1 MLLMTIPH
9 LRCGIACRSA
19 CGMTPCPKP
28 RIPAR
33 MSDLFPPFEPERV
46 ESKRA
51 RFKPIP
57 FRLIAPNVITLLAL
71 CLGLTAM
78 RLVVEGKLETATICI
93 LIAAALDGVDGRLAR
108 MLKGTSRFGAE
119 LDSLSDFVNFGVA
132 TGYVLWIFV
141 LHDLRSFGW
150 IIVLT
155 LACAMALRLARFN
168 VMIDD
173 PNRPEWQ
180 KNFFVGMPAPA
191 GAITAMLPLY
201 LHFIGVP
208 VQDYGAIPVGLYIL
222 FIAFL
227 TISRIPC
234 YAGKTL
240 GTRIPRDRVLPIFV
254 AVVVVAGLLFAYPFE
269 MLALIVIAYLALIP
283 LSAARYRK
291 LDREHMAMMA
301 EPAVVL
307 TEPPVS
313 DA

>member
-1 MLLMTIPH
+1 
-9 LRCGIACRSA
+9 
-19 CGMTPCPKP
+19 
-28 RIPAR
+28 

-51 RFKPIP
+51 RFKAIP
-57 FRLIAPNVITLLAL
+57 FRLIAPNVVTLLAL

-108 MLKGTSRFGAE
+108 LLKGTSRFGAE

-132 TGYVLWIFV
+132 TGYVLWVFV
-141 LHDLRSFGW
+141 LHDLKSFGW
-150 IIVLT
+150 IVVLT

-168 VMIDD
+168 VMLDD

-201 LHFIGVP
+201 LQFVGVP
-208 VQDYGAIPVGLYIL
+208 VQDYGAPFVGLYIL

-254 AVVVVAGLLFAYPFE
+254 AVVIAAGLLFAYPFE
-269 MLALIVIAYLALIP
+269 LLSLIVLAYLCLIP
-283 LSAARYRK
+283 LGVARYRK
-291 LDREHMAMMA
+291 LEQQHAAETKLAAAAADAPAQPPMA
-301 EPAVVL
+301 
-307 TEPPVS
+307 
-313 DA
+313 

>member
-1 MLLMTIPH
+1 
-9 LRCGIACRSA
+9 
-19 CGMTPCPKP
+19 
-28 RIPAR
+28 
-33 MSDLFPPFEPERV
+33 MSDLFPPFEPEQA
-46 ESKRA
+46 ESKRT
-51 RFKPIP
+51 RFKAIP

-78 RLVVEGKLETATICI
+78 RLVVEGKLESATIFI

-173 PNRPEWQ
+173 PNRPDWQ

-208 VQDYGAIPVGLYIL
+208 VQEYGALLVGIYIL

-240 GTRIPRDRVLPIFV
+240 GTRVPREKVLPLFV

-269 MLALIVIAYLALIP
+269 MLTLIVLAYLALIP
-283 LSAARYRK
+283 ISVARYRK
-291 LDREHMAMMA
+291 LEREYNAGLA
-301 EPAVVL
+301 EAPSEGGKAS
-307 TEPPVS
+307 VS
-313 DA
+313 DAD

>member
-1 MLLMTIPH
+1 
-9 LRCGIACRSA
+9 
-19 CGMTPCPKP
+19 
-28 RIPAR
+28 

-51 RFKPIP
+51 RFTPIP

-141 LHDLRSFGW
+141 LHDLKSFGW

-173 PNRPEWQ
+173 PHRPEWQ

-208 VQDYGAIPVGLYIL
+208 VQAYGAVPVGLYIL

-240 GTRIPRDRVLPIFV
+240 GTRIPRDKVLPIFV

-269 MLALIVIAYLALIP
+269 MLALVVIAYLALIP

-291 LDREHMAMMA
+291 LDREHAAASATAAPA
-301 EPAVVL
+301 EPPSPGA
-307 TEPPVS
+307 
-313 DA
+313 

>member
-1 MLLMTIPH
+1 
-9 LRCGIACRSA
+9 
-19 CGMTPCPKP
+19 
-28 RIPAR
+28 
-33 MSDLFPPFEPERV
+33 MSDLFPPFEPERA
-46 ESKRA
+46 ESRRA

-57 FRLIAPNVITLLAL
+57 FRLLAPNVITLLAL

-78 RLVVEGKLETATICI
+78 RLIVEGKLETATICI

-141 LHDLRSFGW
+141 LHDLKSFGW

-173 PNRPEWQ
+173 PDRPEWQ

-191 GAITAMLPLY
+191 GAITAMLPVY
-201 LHFIGVP
+201 LHMIGVP
-208 VQDYGAIPVGLYIL
+208 VQEYGALPVGIYIL

-240 GTRIPRDRVLPIFV
+240 GTRIPRTQVLPIFV
-254 AVVVVAGLLFAYPFE
+254 AVVVVAGLLFAYTFE
-269 MLALIVIAYLALIP
+269 VLTVVVVAYLALIP
-283 LSAARYRK
+283 VSVARYRK
-291 LDREHMAMMA
+291 LERAHAQQA
-301 EPAVVL
+301 SVPA
-307 TEPPVS
+307 TEAAPES
-313 DA
+313 QI

>member
-1 MLLMTIPH
+1 
-9 LRCGIACRSA
+9 
-19 CGMTPCPKP
+19 
-28 RIPAR
+28 

-57 FRLIAPNVITLLAL
+57 FRLIAPNVVTLLAL

-78 RLVVEGKLETATICI
+78 RMVVEGKLEIATVCI

-141 LHDLRSFGW
+141 LHDLKSFGW

-173 PNRPEWQ
+173 PNRPDWQ

-201 LHFIGVP
+201 LQFIGLP
-208 VQDYGAIPVGLYIL
+208 VAEYGAPFVGLYIL

-240 GTRIPRDRVLPIFV
+240 GTRVPRDKVLPIFV

-269 MLALIVIAYLALIP
+269 MLALIVVAYLALLP
-283 LSAARYRK
+283 LSVARYRK
-291 LDREHMAMMA
+291 LERQHAA
-301 EPAVVL
+301 VPAGPTVGV
-307 TEPPVS
+307 EAPGDGV
-313 DA
+313 

>member
-1 MLLMTIPH
+1 
-9 LRCGIACRSA
+9 
-19 CGMTPCPKP
+19 
-28 RIPAR
+28 
-33 MSDLFPPFEPERV
+33 MSDLFPPFEPERI
-46 ESKRA
+46 ESKPA

-57 FRLIAPNVITLLAL
+57 FRLLAPNVVTLLAL

-173 PNRPEWQ
+173 PNRPDWQ

-201 LHFIGVP
+201 LQFIGVP
-208 VQDYGAIPVGLYIL
+208 VADYGALPVGIYIL

-240 GTRIPRDRVLPIFV
+240 GARVPRDRVLPIFV

-269 MLALIVIAYLALIP
+269 VLSLVVVAYLALIP

-291 LDREHMAMMA
+291 LEREHDAPLA
-301 EPAVVL
+301 APATAV
-307 TEPPVS
+307 EKPA
-313 DA
+313 DAV

>member
-1 MLLMTIPH
+1 
-9 LRCGIACRSA
+9 
-19 CGMTPCPKP
+19 
-28 RIPAR
+28 

-141 LHDLRSFGW
+141 LHDLKSFGW

-173 PNRPEWQ
+173 PHRPEWQ

-208 VQDYGAIPVGLYIL
+208 VQDYGAVPVGLYIL

-240 GTRIPRDRVLPIFV
+240 GTRIPRDKVLPIFV

-269 MLALIVIAYLALIP
+269 MLALVVIAYLALIP

-291 LDREHMAMMA
+291 LDREQAA
-301 EPAVVL
+301 AGAAAAVAA
-307 TEPPVS
+307 EPPVTS
-313 DA
+313 V

>member
-1 MLLMTIPH
+1 
-9 LRCGIACRSA
+9 
-19 CGMTPCPKP
+19 
-28 RIPAR
+28 
-33 MSDLFPPFEPERV
+33 
-46 ESKRA
+46 
-51 RFKPIP
+51 
-57 FRLIAPNVITLLAL
+57 
-71 CLGLTAM
+71 M

-93 LIAAALDGVDGRLAR
+93 LVAAALDGVDGRLAR
-108 MLKGTSRFGAE
+108 LLKGTSRFGAE
-119 LDSLSDFVNFGVA
+119 LDSLSDFLNFGVA
-132 TGYVLWIFV
+132 TGYVLWIFN
-141 LHDLRSFGW
+141 LHQLKSFGW
-150 IIVLT
+150 IVVLT

-208 VQDYGAIPVGLYIL
+208 VQEYGAPFVGLYIL

-240 GTRIPRDRVLPIFV
+240 GTRVPRDKVLPIFV

-269 MLALIVIAYLALIP
+269 MLALVVVAYLGLMP
-283 LSAARYRK
+283 LSVARYRK
-291 LDREHMAMMA
+291 LEREHAA
-301 EPAVVL
+301 AAGGAKQDDAARPSDRGGL
-307 TEPPVS
+307 TLSARRERS
-313 DA
+313 RTALACARLENGSSE

>member
-1 MLLMTIPH
+1 
-9 LRCGIACRSA
+9 
-19 CGMTPCPKP
+19 
-28 RIPAR
+28 

-141 LHDLRSFGW
+141 LHDLKSFGW

-173 PNRPEWQ
+173 PHRPEWQ

-208 VQDYGAIPVGLYIL
+208 VQDYGAVPVGLYIL

-240 GTRIPRDRVLPIFV
+240 GTRIPRDKVLPIFV

-269 MLALIVIAYLALIP
+269 MLALVVIAYLALIP

-291 LDREHMAMMA
+291 LDREHAA
-301 EPAVVL
+301 AGAAAAVAA
-307 TEPPVS
+307 EPPVTS
-313 DA
+313 V

>member
-1 MLLMTIPH
+1 
-9 LRCGIACRSA
+9 
-19 CGMTPCPKP
+19 
-28 RIPAR
+28 
-33 MSDLFPPFEPERV
+33 MSDLFPPFEPEPV

-57 FRLIAPNVITLLAL
+57 FRLLAPNLVTLLAL

-108 MLKGTSRFGAE
+108 LLKGTSRFGAE

-141 LHDLRSFGW
+141 LNELKSFGW
-150 IIVLT
+150 IVVLT

-173 PNRPEWQ
+173 PNRPDWQ

-201 LHFIGVP
+201 LQFIGVP
-208 VQDYGAIPVGLYIL
+208 VQEYGAPFVGLYIV
-222 FIAFL
+222 FIALL

-240 GTRIPRDRVLPIFV
+240 GTRVPRDKVLPIFV

-283 LSAARYRK
+283 LSVARYRK
-291 LDREHMAMMA
+291 LERAHEALLA
-301 EPAVVL
+301 EPAPAEQPAAGV
-307 TEPPVS
+307 
-313 DA
+313 

>member
-1 MLLMTIPH
+1 
-9 LRCGIACRSA
+9 
-19 CGMTPCPKP
+19 
-28 RIPAR
+28 
-33 MSDLFPPFEPERV
+33 MSDLFPPFEPERI
-46 ESKRA
+46 ESKPA

-57 FRLIAPNVITLLAL
+57 FRLLAPNVVTLLAL

-141 LHDLRSFGW
+141 LHDLKSFGW

-173 PNRPEWQ
+173 PNRPDWQ

-201 LHFIGVP
+201 LQFIGVP
-208 VQDYGAIPVGLYIL
+208 VADYGALPVGLYIL

-240 GTRIPRDRVLPIFV
+240 GTRVPRDRVLPIFV

-269 MLALIVIAYLALIP
+269 VLSLIVVAYLALIP

-291 LDREHMAMMA
+291 LEREHDAA
-301 EPAVVL
+301 LAAPAVAM
-307 TEPPVS
+307 EKPA
-313 DA
+313 DAV

>member
-1 MLLMTIPH
+1 
-9 LRCGIACRSA
+9 
-19 CGMTPCPKP
+19 
-28 RIPAR
+28 
-33 MSDLFPPFEPERV
+33 MSDLFPPFEPERA

-57 FRLIAPNVITLLAL
+57 FRLLAPNVITLLAL

-141 LHDLRSFGW
+141 LHDLKSFGW

-173 PNRPEWQ
+173 PDRPDWQ
-180 KNFFVGMPAPA
+180 KDFFVGMPAPA
-191 GAITAMLPLY
+191 GAITAMLPVY
-201 LHFIGVP
+201 LHMIGVP
-208 VQDYGAIPVGLYIL
+208 VQEYGALPAGIYIL

-240 GTRIPRDRVLPIFV
+240 GTRVPRNQVLPIFV
-254 AVVVVAGLLFAYPFE
+254 AVVIVAGLLFAYTFE
-269 MLALIVIAYLALIP
+269 VLAVVVIAYLALIP
-283 LSAARYRK
+283 VSVARYRK
-291 LDREHMAMMA
+291 LERAHAQQA
-301 EPAVVL
+301 PVPA
-307 TEPPVS
+307 TETAPES
-313 DA
+313 QI

>member
-1 MLLMTIPH
+1 
-9 LRCGIACRSA
+9 
-19 CGMTPCPKP
+19 
-28 RIPAR
+28 

-57 FRLIAPNVITLLAL
+57 FRLIAPNVVTLLAL

-78 RLVVEGKLETATICI
+78 RLVVEGKLEVATICI
-93 LIAAALDGVDGRLAR
+93 LVAAALDGVDGRLAR
-108 MLKGTSRFGAE
+108 LLKGTSRFGAE

-150 IIVLT
+150 IAVLT

-180 KNFFVGMPAPA
+180 KDFFVGMPAPA

-201 LHFIGVP
+201 LQFIGVP
-208 VQDYGAIPVGLYIL
+208 VQEYGAPLVGLYIL

-240 GTRIPRDRVLPIFV
+240 GARVPRDRVLPIFV
-254 AVVVVAGLLFAYPFE
+254 AVVIVAGLLFAYPFE
-269 MLALIVIAYLALIP
+269 MLTFIVVAYLGAIP
-283 LSAARYRK
+283 LSVARYRR
-291 LDREHMAMMA
+291 LEREHAAAAA
-301 EPAVVL
+301 EPAPPAE
-307 TEPPVS
+307 EPAVT
-313 DA
+313 A

>member
-1 MLLMTIPH
+1 
-9 LRCGIACRSA
+9 
-19 CGMTPCPKP
+19 
-28 RIPAR
+28 
-33 MSDLFPPFEPERV
+33 MSDLFPPFEPERA

-57 FRLIAPNVITLLAL
+57 FRLLAPNVITLLAL

-141 LHDLRSFGW
+141 LHDLKSFGW

-173 PNRPEWQ
+173 PDRPEWQ

-208 VQDYGAIPVGLYIL
+208 VQEYGAVPVGLYIL

-240 GTRIPRDRVLPIFV
+240 GVRVPRERVLPIFV
-254 AVVVVAGLLFAYPFE
+254 AVVIAAGLLFAYPFE
-269 MLALIVIAYLALIP
+269 MLSLIVIAYLALIP
-283 LSAARYRK
+283 VSVAAYRK
-291 LDREHMAMMA
+291 LERNHAAAMALPPEAPA
-301 EPAVVL
+301 EPL
-307 TEPPVS
+307 
-313 DA
+313 

>member
-1 MLLMTIPH
+1 
-9 LRCGIACRSA
+9 
-19 CGMTPCPKP
+19 
-28 RIPAR
+28 
-33 MSDLFPPFEPERV
+33 MSDLFPPFEPEQA
-46 ESKRA
+46 ESKRT
-51 RFKPIP
+51 RFKAIP

-78 RLVVEGKLETATICI
+78 RLVVEGKLESATIFI

-173 PNRPEWQ
+173 PNRPDWQ

-208 VQDYGAIPVGLYIL
+208 VQEYGALLVGIYIL

-240 GTRIPRDRVLPIFV
+240 GTRVPREKVLPLFV

-269 MLALIVIAYLALIP
+269 MLSLIVLAYLALIP
-283 LSAARYRK
+283 ISVARYRK
-291 LDREHMAMMA
+291 LEREYNAGLVEA
-301 EPAVVL
+301 PSEGGK
-307 TEPPVS
+307 TPVS
-313 DA
+313 DTD

>member
-1 MLLMTIPH
+1 
-9 LRCGIACRSA
+9 
-19 CGMTPCPKP
+19 
-28 RIPAR
+28 

-46 ESKRA
+46 ESRRA

-57 FRLIAPNVITLLAL
+57 FRLLAPNVITLLAL

-78 RLVVEGKLETATICI
+78 RLVVEGKLDTATICI
-93 LIAAALDGVDGRLAR
+93 LVAAALDGVDGRLAR
-108 MLKGTSRFGAE
+108 LLKGTSRFGAE

-141 LHDLRSFGW
+141 LHDLKSFGW

-208 VQDYGAIPVGLYIL
+208 VQEYGALPVGAYIL

-240 GTRIPRDRVLPIFV
+240 GTRVPRDKVLPIFV

-269 MLALIVIAYLALIP
+269 MLALVVIAYLALIP
-283 LSAARYRK
+283 LSVARYRK
-291 LDREHMAMMA
+291 LEREHAAAPASPAEVPA
-301 EPAVVL
+301 EPV
-307 TEPPVS
+307 
-313 DA
+313 

>member
-1 MLLMTIPH
+1 
-9 LRCGIACRSA
+9 
-19 CGMTPCPKP
+19 
-28 RIPAR
+28 

-51 RFKPIP
+51 RFTPIP

-141 LHDLRSFGW
+141 LHDLKSFGW

-173 PNRPEWQ
+173 PHRPEWQ

-208 VQDYGAIPVGLYIL
+208 VQAYGAVPVGLYIL

-240 GTRIPRDRVLPIFV
+240 GTRIPRDKVLPIFV

-269 MLALIVIAYLALIP
+269 MLALVVIAYLALIP

-291 LDREHMAMMA
+291 LDRDHAAASATAAPA
-301 EPAVVL
+301 ETPSPGA
-307 TEPPVS
+307 
-313 DA
+313 

>member
-1 MLLMTIPH
+1 
-9 LRCGIACRSA
+9 
-19 CGMTPCPKP
+19 
-28 RIPAR
+28 

-141 LHDLRSFGW
+141 LHDLKSFGW

-173 PNRPEWQ
+173 PDRPDWQ
-180 KNFFVGMPAPA
+180 KDFFVGMPAPA

-201 LHFIGVP
+201 LHIIGVP
-208 VQDYGAIPVGLYIL
+208 VQQYGALPVGIYIL

-240 GTRIPRDRVLPIFV
+240 GTRIPRTQVLPIFV
-254 AVVVVAGLLFAYPFE
+254 AVVIVAGLLFAYTFE
-269 MLALIVIAYLALIP
+269 VLTVVVLAYLALIP
-283 LSAARYRK
+283 VSVARYRK
-291 LDREHMAMMA
+291 LERAHALA
-301 EPAVVL
+301 APVPA
-307 TEPPVS
+307 TETAPES
-313 DA
+313 QT

>member
-1 MLLMTIPH
+1 
-9 LRCGIACRSA
+9 
-19 CGMTPCPKP
+19 
-28 RIPAR
+28 

-51 RFKPIP
+51 RFTPIP

-141 LHDLRSFGW
+141 LHDLKSFGW

-173 PNRPEWQ
+173 PHRPEWQ

-208 VQDYGAIPVGLYIL
+208 VQDYGAVPVGLYIL

-240 GTRIPRDRVLPIFV
+240 GTRIPRDKVLPIFV

-269 MLALIVIAYLALIP
+269 MLALVVIAYLALIP

-291 LDREHMAMMA
+291 LDREHAAASATAAPA
-301 EPAVVL
+301 ETPSPGA
-307 TEPPVS
+307 
-313 DA
+313 

>member
-1 MLLMTIPH
+1 
-9 LRCGIACRSA
+9 
-19 CGMTPCPKP
+19 
-28 RIPAR
+28 
-33 MSDLFPPFEPERV
+33 
-46 ESKRA
+46 
-51 RFKPIP
+51 
-57 FRLIAPNVITLLAL
+57 
-71 CLGLTAM
+71 M

-141 LHDLRSFGW
+141 LHDLKSFGW

-173 PNRPEWQ
+173 PNRPDWQ

-201 LHFIGVP
+201 LQFIGVP
-208 VQDYGAIPVGLYIL
+208 VADYGALPVGLYIL

-240 GTRIPRDRVLPIFV
+240 GTRVPRDRVLPIFV

-269 MLALIVIAYLALIP
+269 VLSLIVVAYLALIP

-291 LDREHMAMMA
+291 LEREHDAA
-301 EPAVVL
+301 LAAPAVAM
-307 TEPPVS
+307 EKPA
-313 DA
+313 DAV

>member
-1 MLLMTIPH
+1 MSGLFSPFDPD
-9 LRCGIACRSA
+9 GNE
-19 CGMTPCPKP
+19 PKP
-28 RIPAR
+28 RRFRPVPIRVLIPN
-33 MSDLFPPFEPERV
+33 L
-46 ESKRA
+46 
-51 RFKPIP
+51 
-57 FRLIAPNVITLLAL
+57 ITLLAI
-71 CLGLTAM
+71 CIGLTAIRM
-78 RLVVEGKLETATICI
+78 GIEGRMELAVYAVV
-93 LIAAALDGVDGRLAR
+93 AAAVLDGLDGRLAR
-108 MLKGTSRFGAE
+108 LLKGTSRFGAE

-141 LHDLRSFGW
+141 LHDLKSFGW

-173 PNRPEWQ
+173 PDRPEWQ

-208 VQDYGAIPVGLYIL
+208 VQEYGAVPVGLYIL

-240 GTRIPRDRVLPIFV
+240 GVRVPRERVLPIFV
-254 AVVVVAGLLFAYPFE
+254 AVVIAAGLLFAYPFE
-269 MLALIVIAYLALIP
+269 MLSLIVIAYLALIP
-283 LSAARYRK
+283 VSVAAYRK
-291 LDREHMAMMA
+291 LERNHAAAMALPPEAPA
-301 EPAVVL
+301 EPL
-307 TEPPVS
+307 
-313 DA
+313 

>member
-1 MLLMTIPH
+1 
-9 LRCGIACRSA
+9 
-19 CGMTPCPKP
+19 
-28 RIPAR
+28 

-57 FRLIAPNVITLLAL
+57 FRLLAPNLVTLLAL

-78 RLVVEGKLETATICI
+78 RLVVEGKLESATICL
-93 LIAAALDGVDGRLAR
+93 LIAAALDGIDGRLAR
-108 MLKGTSRFGAE
+108 LLKGTSRFGAE
-119 LDSLSDFVNFGVA
+119 LDSLSDFVCFGVA
-132 TGYVLWIFV
+132 TGYVLWVFV
-141 LHDLRSFGW
+141 LNDLKSVGW
-150 IIVLT
+150 IVVLT

-208 VQDYGAIPVGLYIL
+208 VQEYGAPVVGLYIM
-222 FIAFL
+222 FIALL

-240 GTRIPRDRVLPIFV
+240 GTRVPRDKVLPIFV
-254 AVVVVAGLLFAYPFE
+254 IAVVVVGLLFAYPFE
-269 MLALIVIAYLALIP
+269 MLALVVVAYLGLIP
-283 LSAARYRK
+283 LSVARYRQ
-291 LDREHMAMMA
+291 LERAHAA
-301 EPAVVL
+301 QANEPAVA
-307 TEPPVS
+307 TNGS
-313 DA
+313 TDAT

>member
-1 MLLMTIPH
+1 
-9 LRCGIACRSA
+9 
-19 CGMTPCPKP
+19 
-28 RIPAR
+28 

-46 ESKRA
+46 ESRRA

-57 FRLIAPNVITLLAL
+57 FRLLAPNVVTLLAL

-108 MLKGTSRFGAE
+108 LLKGTSRFGAE

-141 LHDLRSFGW
+141 LHDLKSFGW
-150 IIVLT
+150 IVVLT

-173 PNRPEWQ
+173 PNRPDWQ

-201 LHFIGVP
+201 LQFIGVP
-208 VQDYGAIPVGLYIL
+208 VADYGAPFVGLYIL

-240 GTRIPRDRVLPIFV
+240 GTRVPRDRVLPIFV

-269 MLALIVIAYLALIP
+269 MLTFVVIVYLGLIP
-283 LSAARYRK
+283 ASVARYRK
-291 LDREHMAMMA
+291 LEREHAA
-301 EPAVVL
+301 LSPVPA
-307 TEPPVS
+307 PAPVEKPA
-313 DA
+313 DTA

>member
-1 MLLMTIPH
+1 
-9 LRCGIACRSA
+9 
-19 CGMTPCPKP
+19 
-28 RIPAR
+28 

-141 LHDLRSFGW
+141 LHDLKSFGW

-201 LHFIGVP
+201 LHFVGVP
-208 VQDYGAIPVGLYIL
+208 VQDYGAVPVGLYIL

-240 GTRIPRDRVLPIFV
+240 GTRIPRERVLPIFV

-269 MLALIVIAYLALIP
+269 VLALIVIAYLALIP

-291 LDREHMAMMA
+291 LDREYAA
-301 EPAVVL
+301 ATALPPEAPSEPV
-307 TEPPVS
+307 
-313 DA
+313 

>member
-1 MLLMTIPH
+1 
-9 LRCGIACRSA
+9 
-19 CGMTPCPKP
+19 
-28 RIPAR
+28 
-33 MSDLFPPFEPERV
+33 MSDLFPPFEPEQA
-46 ESKRA
+46 ESKRT
-51 RFKPIP
+51 RFKAIP

-78 RLVVEGKLETATICI
+78 RLVVEGKLESATIFI

-173 PNRPEWQ
+173 PNRPDWQ

-208 VQDYGAIPVGLYIL
+208 VQDYGALLVGIYIL

-240 GTRIPRDRVLPIFV
+240 GTRVPREKVLPLFV

-269 MLALIVIAYLALIP
+269 MLTLIVLAYLALIP
-283 LSAARYRK
+283 ISVARYRK
-291 LDREHMAMMA
+291 LEREYNAGLA
-301 EPAVVL
+301 GAPLEVAKA
-307 TEPPVS
+307 S
-313 DA
+313 DTD

>member
-1 MLLMTIPH
+1 
-9 LRCGIACRSA
+9 
-19 CGMTPCPKP
+19 
-28 RIPAR
+28 
-33 MSDLFPPFEPERV
+33 MSDLFPPFEPEQV

-51 RFKPIP
+51 RFRAIP
-57 FRLIAPNVITLLAL
+57 FRLIAPNLITLLAL

-78 RLVVEGKLETATICI
+78 RLVVEGKLESATIFI
-93 LIAAALDGVDGRLAR
+93 LVAAALDGIDGRLAR
-108 MLKGTSRFGAE
+108 LLKGTSRFGAE

-173 PNRPEWQ
+173 PNRPDWQ

-208 VQDYGAIPVGLYIL
+208 VQDYGAPFVGIYIL

-240 GTRIPRDRVLPIFV
+240 GARVPRENVLPIFV
-254 AVVVVAGLLFAYPFE
+254 AVVVLAGLLFAYPFE
-269 MLALIVIAYLALIP
+269 MLTLIVVAYLASIP
-283 LSAARYRK
+283 VSVARYRK
-291 LDREHMAMMA
+291 LEREHAAGQAGPMASP
-301 EPAVVL
+301 EPVK
-307 TEPPVS
+307 PS
-313 DA
+313 DTD

>member
-1 MLLMTIPH
+1 
-9 LRCGIACRSA
+9 
-19 CGMTPCPKP
+19 
-28 RIPAR
+28 

-46 ESKRA
+46 EPKRP
-51 RFKPIP
+51 RFKSIP
-57 FRLIAPNVITLLAL
+57 FRLIAPNLVTLLAL

-78 RLVVEGKLETATICI
+78 RLIVEGRLETATICI
-93 LIAAALDGVDGRLAR
+93 LVAAALDGIDGRLAR

-141 LHDLRSFGW
+141 LHDLKSFGW

-173 PNRPEWQ
+173 PNRPDWQ

-191 GAITAMLPLY
+191 GAITALLPVY
-201 LHFIGVP
+201 LQTVGVP
-208 VQDYGAIPVGLYIL
+208 VQEYGAPFVGLYIL

-240 GTRIPRDRVLPIFV
+240 GTRVPRDMVLPLFAG
-254 AVVVVAGLLFAYPFE
+254 AVIIAGLLFAYTFE
-269 MLALIVIAYLALIP
+269 TLSVVVLAYLGLIP
-283 LSAARYRK
+283 LSMARYRK
-291 LDREHMAMMA
+291 LEREHALA
-301 EPAVVL
+301 APLQETPAQETPAQPETTL
-307 TEPPVS
+307 
-313 DA
+313 

>member
-1 MLLMTIPH
+1 
-9 LRCGIACRSA
+9 
-19 CGMTPCPKP
+19 
-28 RIPAR
+28 
-33 MSDLFPPFEPERV
+33 MSDLFPPFEPERA

-57 FRLIAPNVITLLAL
+57 FRLLAPNVITLLAL

-108 MLKGTSRFGAE
+108 LLKGTSRFGAE

-141 LHDLRSFGW
+141 LHDLKSVGW

-173 PNRPEWQ
+173 PDRPDWQ
-180 KNFFVGMPAPA
+180 KDFFVGMPAPA

-201 LHFIGVP
+201 LHIIGVP
-208 VQDYGAIPVGLYIL
+208 VQEYGALPVGIYIL

-240 GTRIPRDRVLPIFV
+240 GTRVPRTQVLPIFV
-254 AVVVVAGLLFAYPFE
+254 AVVIVAGLLFAYTFE
-269 MLALIVIAYLALIP
+269 VLTVVVIGYLALIP
-283 LSAARYRK
+283 VSVARYRK
-291 LDREHMAMMA
+291 LERAHALPAAAPAA
-301 EPAVVL
+301 EPA
-307 TEPPVS
+307 S
-313 DA
+313 DNPA

>member
-1 MLLMTIPH
+1 
-9 LRCGIACRSA
+9 
-19 CGMTPCPKP
+19 
-28 RIPAR
+28 
-33 MSDLFPPFEPERV
+33 MSDLFPPFEPERI

-57 FRLIAPNVITLLAL
+57 FRLLAPNVVTLLAL

-108 MLKGTSRFGAE
+108 LLKGTSRFGAE

-141 LHDLRSFGW
+141 LHDLKSFGW

-173 PNRPEWQ
+173 PNRPDWQ

-201 LHFIGVP
+201 LQFIGVP
-208 VQDYGAIPVGLYIL
+208 VADYGALPVGIYIL

-240 GTRIPRDRVLPIFV
+240 GARVPRDKVLPIFV

-269 MLALIVIAYLALIP
+269 VLALVVVAYLALIP

-291 LDREHMAMMA
+291 LEREHDAA
-301 EPAVVL
+301 LATPAAVV
-307 TEPPVS
+307 EKPA
-313 DA
+313 DAV

>member
-1 MLLMTIPH
+1 
-9 LRCGIACRSA
+9 
-19 CGMTPCPKP
+19 
-28 RIPAR
+28 

-46 ESKRA
+46 EPKRA

-108 MLKGTSRFGAE
+108 LLKGTSRFGAE

-132 TGYVLWIFV
+132 TGYVLWVFV

-201 LHFIGVP
+201 LQFIGLP
-208 VQDYGAIPVGLYIL
+208 VQDYGAPFVGLYIL

-240 GTRIPRDRVLPIFV
+240 GTRIPRDQVLPIFV
-254 AVVVVAGLLFAYPFE
+254 AVVVAAGLLFAYPFE
-269 MLALIVIAYLALIP
+269 MLALIVVAYLALIP
-283 LSAARYRK
+283 VSVARYRK
-291 LDREHMAMMA
+291 LERDHAAAVPAGAAAA
-301 EPAVVL
+301 EPAPVAEEV
-307 TEPPVS
+307 PPQL
-313 DA
+313 

>member
-1 MLLMTIPH
+1 
-9 LRCGIACRSA
+9 
-19 CGMTPCPKP
+19 
-28 RIPAR
+28 

-51 RFKPIP
+51 RFTPIP

-141 LHDLRSFGW
+141 LHDLKSFGW

-173 PNRPEWQ
+173 PHRPEWQ

-208 VQDYGAIPVGLYIL
+208 VQDYGAVPVGLYIL

-240 GTRIPRDRVLPIFV
+240 GTRIPRDKVLPIFV

-269 MLALIVIAYLALIP
+269 MLALVVIAYLALIP
-283 LSAARYRK
+283 VSVARYRK
-291 LDREHMAMMA
+291 LDREHTAASATAAPA
-301 EPAVVL
+301 ETPSPGV
-307 TEPPVS
+307 
-313 DA
+313 

>member
-1 MLLMTIPH
+1 
-9 LRCGIACRSA
+9 
-19 CGMTPCPKP
+19 
-28 RIPAR
+28 

-78 RLVVEGKLETATICI
+78 RLVVEGKLDIATICI
-93 LIAAALDGVDGRLAR
+93 LVAAALDGVDGRLAR

-141 LHDLRSFGW
+141 LHDLKSFGW

-173 PNRPEWQ
+173 PHRPEWQ

-208 VQDYGAIPVGLYIL
+208 VQEYGALPVGVYIL

-240 GTRIPRDRVLPIFV
+240 GARIPRDKVLPIFV

-269 MLALIVIAYLALIP
+269 VLALVVIAYLALIP
-283 LSAARYRK
+283 LSVARYRK
-291 LDREHMAMMA
+291 LERDHAAAPGLPLETPT
-301 EPAVVL
+301 EAV
-307 TEPPVS
+307 
-313 DA
+313 

>member
-1 MLLMTIPH
+1 
-9 LRCGIACRSA
+9 
-19 CGMTPCPKP
+19 
-28 RIPAR
+28 

-57 FRLIAPNVITLLAL
+57 FRLLAPNLVTLLAL

-78 RLVVEGKLETATICI
+78 RLVVEGKLEAATICI

-108 MLKGTSRFGAE
+108 LLKGTSRFGAE

-132 TGYVLWIFV
+132 TGYVLWVFV
-141 LHDLRSFGW
+141 LHDLKSIGW
-150 IIVLT
+150 IAVLT

-173 PNRPEWQ
+173 PNRPDWQ

-201 LHFIGVP
+201 LQFIGVP
-208 VQDYGAIPVGLYIL
+208 VQEYGAPFVGLYIL
-222 FIAFL
+222 FIALL

-240 GTRIPRDRVLPIFV
+240 GTRVPRDKVLPIFV
-254 AVVVVAGLLFAYPFE
+254 IAVIVVGLLFAYPFE
-269 MLALIVIAYLALIP
+269 MLALVVVSYLALIP
-283 LSAARYRK
+283 LSVARYRK
-291 LDREHMAMMA
+291 LEREHETAA
-301 EPAVVL
+301 SEPAAAVVD
-307 TEPPVS
+307 S
-313 DA
+313 SADAS

>member
-1 MLLMTIPH
+1 
-9 LRCGIACRSA
+9 
-19 CGMTPCPKP
+19 
-28 RIPAR
+28 

-46 ESKRA
+46 EPKRA
-51 RFKPIP
+51 RFKSIP
-57 FRLIAPNVITLLAL
+57 FRLIAPNLVTLLAL

-78 RLVVEGKLETATICI
+78 RLIVEGRLETATICI
-93 LIAAALDGVDGRLAR
+93 LVAAALDGVDGRLAR
-108 MLKGTSRFGAE
+108 LLKGTSRFGAE

-141 LHDLRSFGW
+141 LHDLKSFGW

-173 PNRPEWQ
+173 PNRPDWQ

-191 GAITAMLPLY
+191 GAITALLPIY
-201 LHFIGVP
+201 LQMIGLP
-208 VQDYGAIPVGLYIL
+208 VQEYGAAFVGLYIL

-240 GTRIPRDRVLPIFV
+240 GTRVPRDMVLPLFAA
-254 AVVVVAGLLFAYPFE
+254 AVIVAGLLFAYTFE
-269 MLALIVIAYLALIP
+269 TLSVVVLAYLALIP
-283 LSAARYRK
+283 VSVARYRK
-291 LDREHMAMMA
+291 LEREHAA
-301 EPAVVL
+301 AVPAADAPAV
-307 TEPPVS
+307 
-313 DA
+313 

>member
-1 MLLMTIPH
+1 
-9 LRCGIACRSA
+9 
-19 CGMTPCPKP
+19 
-28 RIPAR
+28 

-51 RFKPIP
+51 RFTPIP

-141 LHDLRSFGW
+141 LHDLKSFGW

-173 PNRPEWQ
+173 PHRPEWQ

-208 VQDYGAIPVGLYIL
+208 VQDYGAVPVGLYIL

-240 GTRIPRDRVLPIFV
+240 GTRIPRDKVLPIFV

-269 MLALIVIAYLALIP
+269 MLALVVIAYLALIP
-283 LSAARYRK
+283 LSAARYRH
-291 LDREHMAMMA
+291 LDREHSAAAAAATAAPA
-301 EPAVVL
+301 ETPSPGA
-307 TEPPVS
+307 
-313 DA
+313 

>member
-1 MLLMTIPH
+1 
-9 LRCGIACRSA
+9 
-19 CGMTPCPKP
+19 
-28 RIPAR
+28 

-57 FRLIAPNVITLLAL
+57 FRLIAPNVVTLLAL

-78 RLVVEGKLETATICI
+78 RMVVEGKLEIATVCI

-141 LHDLRSFGW
+141 LHDLKSFGW

-173 PNRPEWQ
+173 PNRPDWQ

-201 LHFIGVP
+201 LQFIGLP
-208 VQDYGAIPVGLYIL
+208 VAEYGAPFVGLYIL

-240 GTRIPRDRVLPIFV
+240 GTRVPRDKVLPIFV

-269 MLALIVIAYLALIP
+269 MLALIVVAYLALLP
-283 LSAARYRK
+283 LSVARYRK
-291 LDREHMAMMA
+291 LERQHAA
-301 EPAVVL
+301 SPAGPAVAAEVL
-307 TEPPVS
+307 ADSV
-313 DA
+313 